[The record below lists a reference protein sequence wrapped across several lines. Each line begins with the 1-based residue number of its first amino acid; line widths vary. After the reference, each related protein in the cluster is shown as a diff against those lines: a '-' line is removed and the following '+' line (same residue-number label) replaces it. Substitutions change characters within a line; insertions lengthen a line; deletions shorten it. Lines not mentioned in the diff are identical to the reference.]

1 MTATELRRWRFHP
14 LRDQLLAEVH
24 ARPSTSLS
32 PPMLATRIA
41 TLSGENGAAV
51 DCQHMVTLCRRLGQS
66 EPSAE
71 SKWCVLDAGSW
82 KLRWERHT
90 EFSTW
95 TFFRTPTR
103 SDPFLETGLDLAPV
117 DWLDSLPGEVL
128 VATNLALVA
137 SEKNPPAAFIEGVD
151 TIGATIL
158 NGKACVYTDLR
169 PDANG
174 MTRFLLVA
182 GDTDDDLIGRIVLRL
197 LEVETYRLMALLAFP
212 LAGDISR
219 QLIRI
224 EAHASELAAEIA
236 QDGNTDQDRRLL
248 SDLAKLAGET
258 EALIAQSSFR
268 FGAGAAYHEI
278 VRDRIDSLD
287 EEPIDGLQTLGSFME
302 RRLAP
307 AMRTCETVS
316 RRAQIAIERIARTED
331 MLNTRVEVAAEESSA
346 ALLASMDRRADMQ
359 LRLQRAVEGF
369 SVIAISYYLLGIFL
383 YVFKA
388 VEHLNPRFDPVLAG
402 GIIAPF
408 IVAAVWLILR
418 RFYGHYDTD

>member
-1 MTATELRRWRFHP
+1 MTSPTQRRWRFHP

-32 PPMLATRIA
+32 PPILATRIA
-41 TLSGENGAAV
+41 TVSGENGALV
-51 DCQHMVTLCRRLGQS
+51 DYQHIVTLCRRLGQS
-66 EPSAE
+66 EPSPA

-82 KLRWERHT
+82 KVRWERHT

-117 DWLDSLPGEVL
+117 DWLDNLPGEVL
-128 VATNLALVA
+128 VATNLAFV
-137 SEKNPPAAFIEGVD
+137 SSQQKPSPAFIEGVD
-151 TIGATIL
+151 TIGVKIL
-158 NGKACVYTDLR
+158 DDKASVFTDLR

-174 MTRFLLVA
+174 MTRFLVMA
-182 GDTDDDLIGRIVLRL
+182 ATKDEDLIGRIVLLL
-197 LEVETYRLMALLAFP
+197 LEIETYRLMALLAFP
-212 LAGDISR
+212 LAGEISR

-224 EAHASELAAEIA
+224 EARASELAAEIA
-236 QDGNTDQDRRLL
+236 QEGNADQDRRLL
-248 SDLAKLAGET
+248 GDLAKLAGET

-278 VRDRIDSLD
+278 VRDRIENLQ
-287 EEPIDGLQTLGSFME
+287 EEPIDGLQTLGAFME

-307 AMRTCETVS
+307 AMRTCETVA
-316 RRAQIAIERIARTED
+316 RRAQVAIERIARTED

-369 SVIAISYYLLGIFL
+369 SVIAISYYLLGICV
-383 YVFKA
+383 YVLKA
-388 VEHLNPRFDPVLAG
+388 MQHVSPRFDPTLAG
-402 GIIAPF
+402 GIMAPF
-408 IVAAVWLILR
+408 IVVLVWLVLR